1 MSSIMKFDV
10 EENEKYDE
18 IWWLAWQTNEY
29 SWHMLVIMRDEN
41 LIDHLLNSNDAADV
55 VQMVA
60 GHVIVEARGFLDLLS
75 GMIALRTSPS
85 PPSWRD
91 YARVDHVLL

>member
-1 MSSIMKFDV
+1 MRKLV
-10 EENEKYDE
+10 REETRTLQALVRDILQNK
-18 IWWLAWQTNEY
+18 QTREAAL
-29 SWHMLVIMRDEN
+29 LVIMRDEN
-41 LIDHLLNSNDAADV
+41 LIGHLLNSNDAADV

-85 PPSWRD
+85 PPS
-91 YARVDHVLL
+91 

>member
-1 MSSIMKFDV
+1 LFYTLTVRKLV
-10 EENEKYDE
+10 REETRTLQALVRDILQNK
-18 IWWLAWQTNEY
+18 QTREAAL
-29 SWHMLVIMRDEN
+29 LVIMRDEN
-41 LIDHLLNSNDAADV
+41 LIGHLLNSNDAADV

-85 PPSWRD
+85 PPS
-91 YARVDHVLL
+91 

>member
-1 MSSIMKFDV
+1 MM
-10 EENEKYDE
+10 
-18 IWWLAWQTNEY
+18 
-29 SWHMLVIMRDEN
+29 VIMRDEN

-85 PPSWRD
+85 PPS
-91 YARVDHVLL
+91 